1 MSQPPPVQL
10 ESLLAYEPFVR
21 RVLRQMMVG
30 EDQVSD
36 LVQETWLRAL
46 NRPPQEGRPVRAW
59 LATVARNLARD
70 LHRNRHRSVRREQEV
85 AREECDDSLQRA
97 QDRLELQQHL
107 VQAVLGLEE
116 PLKQVML
123 LSFYEELTSAQVAT
137 RLGLSESS
145 VRRARKQA
153 LERLRGNLD
162 ESVDGGRGADGD
174 RHALGAAEGGGR
186 ETGGG
191 GHGAPLPALR
201 LGSLVCF
208 GRSRRAGVV
217 AGPRQSAVLLGGVLR
232 AGACARPAVCN
243 RPHRSERGTRARSS
257 DLGGQ
262 RRCHGPRL
270 PRACFTARAC
280 HLHRARTRRRRT
292 RARHGRMGI
301 CALVPRPGGFASI
314 EALRAMEDIARFP
327 GHFFPYT
334 RFRSEVRRTDA
345 EGYVDLPLTGP
356 SIVVMGQDGQRGFL
370 EAVPDA
376 RAVQGEGRSLT
387 VQARGD
393 VPMEVRVLDPDG
405 RPLAGAPVAL
415 LRVPV
420 TNGTQR
426 GVETLAD
433 LGVTRVGGAGLEFRR
448 IPGLMQADPDQEYV
462 WRAELRIPGVPF
474 VAVDMEADGPTVLH
488 APATAMLRV
497 HLARPLKER
506 QGVLRVEERDVD
518 TPWSLSAPLDADA
531 ERSGFLIRVGLGQR
545 FTVTFD
551 DYGRGEGPS
560 WSGTGPNEPGTVQ
573 PVYLGVLEPARVR
586 GILTLP
592 ETGAAPPALPFR
604 LMALGVRGK
613 VLAQLTVVPDADGA
627 FSVALPGA
635 TEPELLGYELLAD
648 WKVGEAWR
656 QYRAAIAI
664 DPHAGVREW
673 DLGEVRL
680 GTQPWALTGMCSDG
694 RGIPVA
700 GLSVEAVDSEG
711 TVLARDTTRESGEF
725 QMRAL
730 WSEQVFVRVA
740 PASGWYATDEQ
751 QAVPDFQDRQVS
763 VLPYGSLQGTVIVP
777 EGLDSPVVQLE
788 SEQPG
793 WQSLLPWTCE
803 VDETGRFA
811 FPQLRAGSY
820 RLRIEDGSGVRVELP
835 GLRVGAGETCPDA
848 RLQGVHLEGS
858 NPSAAPR

>member
-162 ESVDGGRGADGD
+162 ESVDGGRGAWMAIGMPWVLPKAGAAKLVGADTARRFLPSGLAPWFALVGVAGLVLWLD
-174 RHALGAAEGGGR
+174 RGKAPSFSVASFEQGPALG
-186 ETGGG
+186 
-191 GHGAPLPALR
+191 P
-201 LGSLVCF
+201 
-208 GRSRRAGVV
+208 
-217 AGPRQSAVLLGGVLR
+217 QSATGPIEASAVPAPDPVILAASGAATGPGSRALASPPEPATFTVRVLDGGEPVQGMDVW
-232 AGACARPAVCN
+232 AFAP
-243 RPHRSERGTRARSS
+243 SFRG
-257 DLGGQ
+257 
-262 RRCHGPRL
+262 
-270 PRACFTARAC
+270 
-280 HLHRARTRRRRT
+280 
-292 RARHGRMGI
+292 
-301 CALVPRPGGFASI
+301 PGGFASI

-711 TVLARDTTRESGEF
+711 TVLARDTTRESGNSRCARF
-725 QMRAL
+725 GRSRCSCASPQR
-730 WSEQVFVRVA
+730 RV
-740 PASGWYATDEQ
+740 
-751 QAVPDFQDRQVS
+751 
-763 VLPYGSLQGTVIVP
+763 GTP
-777 EGLDSPVVQLE
+777 RTNNRPCPTSR
-788 SEQPG
+788 
-793 WQSLLPWTCE
+793 
-803 VDETGRFA
+803 TGRS
-811 FPQLRAGSY
+811 PYCPMVPCRA
-820 RLRIEDGSGVRVELP
+820 P
-835 GLRVGAGETCPDA
+835 
-848 RLQGVHLEGS
+848 
-858 NPSAAPR
+858 